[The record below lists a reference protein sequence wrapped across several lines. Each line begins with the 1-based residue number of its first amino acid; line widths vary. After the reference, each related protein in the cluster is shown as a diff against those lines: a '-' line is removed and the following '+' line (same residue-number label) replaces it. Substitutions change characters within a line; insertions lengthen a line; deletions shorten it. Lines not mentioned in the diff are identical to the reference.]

1 MTTINTNAISPD
13 VLNSMNGATK
23 SKSTDEAT
31 DKFLTLLVTQMK
43 NQDPLNPMD
52 NAQVTSQMAQ
62 LSTVTGVNQVNA
74 TLQELR
80 GDFQANQTFQA
91 SGLIDRA
98 VLASGNTL
106 SLTDGGGVF
115 GFSLDS
121 AADKVIVSIK
131 DSSGHVVRSMDA
143 GAGNTG
149 SNPSHWDGRTD
160 DGSVAPNGSY
170 TFSVTAA
177 SGESQVKAAPLAYA
191 MVDSVSSGPNGV
203 KLNLGNGNSITM
215 ADVRQIL

>member
-1 MTTINTNAISPD
+1 MTSINTNAISSD
-13 VLNSMNGATK
+13 LLGAMNGATK

-62 LSTVTGVNQVNA
+62 LSTVTGVNQVNS
-74 TLQELR
+74 TLQGLR

-106 SLTDGGGVF
+106 SLTNGGSVF
-115 GFSLDS
+115 GFNLDS
-121 AADKVIVSIK
+121 AADNVVVSIK
-131 DSSGHVVRSMDA
+131 DSSGAVVRTFDA

-149 SNPSHWDGRTD
+149 SNPSQWDGRTD
-160 DGSVAPNGSY
+160 GGSVAPNGEY
-170 TFSVTAA
+170 TFSVTAT
-177 SGESQVKAAPLAYA
+177 SGESAVKAAPLAYA
-191 MVDSVSSGPNGV
+191 MVNSVSSGPNGV